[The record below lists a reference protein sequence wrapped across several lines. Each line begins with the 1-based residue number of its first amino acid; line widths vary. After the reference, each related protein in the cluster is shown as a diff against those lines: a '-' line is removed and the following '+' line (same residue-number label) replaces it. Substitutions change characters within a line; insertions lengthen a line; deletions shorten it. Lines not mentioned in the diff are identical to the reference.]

1 MGVEGCGKG
10 VRWGRGA
17 QKGLLLGNQRL
28 DPASPRD
35 GLCSSACTRWAVWSG
50 SSVCVCAGGGCPRTI
65 ASICWILT
73 PLPVTAPQGG
83 LGFSFVLQ
91 QSRAPQLFYKGSRW
105 RTEMYR
111 FLRPC
116 QERSSLA
123 ACATQG
129 YTLWTISSFSK
140 PLNELLITCTVI
152 IMLSVSNLYLHVYL
166 PHHVPLQ
173 YSILPVTPRDWKDIC
188 LARVVEC
195 LTLQRGT

>member
-1 MGVEGCGKG
+1 MVSAPQPVPAELSGL
-10 VRWGRGA
+10 GA
-17 QKGLLLGNQRL
+17 
-28 DPASPRD
+28 
-35 GLCSSACTRWAVWSG
+35 
-50 SSVCVCAGGGCPRTI
+50 VCACVLGEGVPGRLHQSAESWP
-65 ASICWILT
+65 

-91 QSRAPQLFYKGSRW
+91 QSRAPQLFYKGSHW